1 MSSFI
6 WWCPLKGGG
15 FLPLSSFLVV
25 SPLEKIIITVII
37 NWTNAPTELS
47 FEGTCYLGQK
57 NICSMDDQSC
67 QMCQNCVIRNLFWYP
82 IHQGCVQV
90 IFVIFVIWSSGAF
103 HSIQLSE
110 KILVRTFNFKK
121 MWLSTLAQKNIWPGG
136 TCQMCQN
143 CSLVILV
150 WPLLLFIG
158 NLVHSTSISYW
169 WNLTLGKSLFCK
181 NSCGRLL
188 VDSTKENVV

>member
-1 MSSFI
+1 M
-6 WWCPLKGGG
+6 
-15 FLPLSSFLVV
+15 LPW
-25 SPLEKIIITVII
+25 PEEHT
-37 NWTNAPTELS
+37 
-47 FEGTCYLGQK
+47 
-57 NICSMDDQSC
+57 MDDQIC
-67 QMCQNCVIRNLFWYP
+67 QMCQNCVIRDLFWYP

-169 WNLTLGKSLFCK
+169 WNLTPGEKFLLQELVWSTLGGQHKRK
-181 NSCGRLL
+181 CGLAA
-188 VDSTKENVV
+188 STDLSDVKLA